1 MQRDVDDQSMIKEVP
16 PPIVENTNKTE
27 EILPQKDQ
35 IQIGFWNKKGDLTFS
50 AEEVELIQ
58 REFEP
63 FYMNRLSNLR
73 ENKRKFKDPK
83 PKYEFKPRINKK
95 SIKMAEKRKTK
106 ILNLVEFGVR

>member
-1 MQRDVDDQSMIKEVP
+1 
-16 PPIVENTNKTE
+16 
-27 EILPQKDQ
+27 
-35 IQIGFWNKKGDLTFS
+35 LTFS